1 MYAFVRE
8 AVDTSVNWLIVQNP
22 ENFDDS
28 RAYYP
33 PKLLFWRQPTMNSK

>member
-1 MYAFVRE
+1 MLLYGKQLTPDE
-8 AVDTSVNWLIVQNP
+8 SVNWLIVQKP

-33 PKLLFWRQPTMNSK
+33 PKLLF